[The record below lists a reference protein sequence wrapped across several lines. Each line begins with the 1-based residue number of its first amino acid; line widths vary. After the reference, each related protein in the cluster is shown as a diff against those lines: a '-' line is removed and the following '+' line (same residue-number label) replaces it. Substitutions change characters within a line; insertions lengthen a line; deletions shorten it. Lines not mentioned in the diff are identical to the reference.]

1 MAAEYVMHGNR
12 RRAKERETN
21 EGSTDRTDFPHR
33 IRSQRDAADGRSAAV
48 RVPSPPVP
56 HQVGLTNDAPRSPR
70 RHLNIT
76 ECLDAARQNARQRSD
91 DDAEGGSGLA
101 QSDLFARGIAVA
113 QYLLMLDARG
123 GRRIKGAS
131 IAACARLPTC
141 GGARCGGRRRLP

>member
-12 RRAKERETN
+12 RRAKERERQMR
-21 EGSTDRTDFPHR
+21 DRPIEQISR
-33 IRSQRDAADGRSAAV
+33 IAFARSEMRPMAALPPSAS
-48 RVPSPPVP
+48 SPPVP

-76 ECLDAARQNARQRSD
+76 ECLDAARQNARRRSD
-91 DDAEGGSGLA
+91 DGAEGGSGLA
-101 QSDLFARGIAVA
+101 QSDLFARGMAVA